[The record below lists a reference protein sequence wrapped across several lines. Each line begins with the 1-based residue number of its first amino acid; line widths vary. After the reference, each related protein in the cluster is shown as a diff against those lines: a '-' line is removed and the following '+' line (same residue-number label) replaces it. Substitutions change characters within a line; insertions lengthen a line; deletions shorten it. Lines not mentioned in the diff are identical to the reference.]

1 MREFIDALARTP
13 QSTIFLV
20 ALGLT
25 GTLGARLGKT
35 PHVARAAVRVVVGGA
50 LALGA
55 TFLIGSL
62 LGVSA
67 A

>member
-1 MREFIDALARTP
+1 MLTALAVVLLAGT
-13 QSTIFLV
+13 STALV
-20 ALGLT
+20 GPLVFCGL
-25 GTLGARLGKT
+25 LV
-35 PHVARAAVRVVVGGA
+35 PHAVRVVVGGA

-55 TFLIGSL
+55 TFLVGSL